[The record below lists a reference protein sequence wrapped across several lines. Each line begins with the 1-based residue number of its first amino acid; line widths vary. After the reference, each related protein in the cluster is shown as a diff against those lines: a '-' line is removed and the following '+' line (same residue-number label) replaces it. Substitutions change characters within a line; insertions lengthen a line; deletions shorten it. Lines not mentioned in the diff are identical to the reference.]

1 MASAATDDAP
11 PAYAETVEEITRIYK
26 SLPPRPSVEEVEAA
40 NSVLHT
46 VETEQNLQLEEISK
60 QQTPQDVP
68 PELFSVLQEVK
79 KAMVSFKS
87 HEQRKEAAQLVELDR
102 IFQVFDGLIQKASS
116 LVSGGDFLG
125 EVPDSSGV
133 DGEFERKPVSSEE
146 KSVDFADQEDV
157 KSGGDLKGVY
167 PMSCSSKAI
176 VSSSGEIEVEK
187 LDLLQV
193 AAVIENSAKTKAR
206 ILDLRGKL
214 LDKVEWLP
222 LSLGKLSTLSEL
234 YLAQSRIM
242 ALPNSIGS
250 LETLTKLDIRANQ
263 IINLPNSFG
272 EMQNLTDLDLSA
284 NRLKSLP
291 ESFQNLKKLINLDLS
306 SNGFSSL
313 PSTVGNLISLQR
325 LNVETNDL
333 EELPHSIGSCS
344 SLLELR
350 LDFNKLKALPEA
362 IGNLEC
368 LEILTLHYNRVKR
381 LPSTMGNLCQLMELD
396 VSFNELESIPETFCF
411 NASLKKLN
419 IGKNFADLRM
429 LPESLGNLE
438 MLEDLDISY
447 NQIRALPDSFR
458 FLSELRNFH
467 ADQTPLEVPPMHIT
481 KLGAQSVVQYMADF
495 VAERDLKYQQTKK
508 KRGFCS
514 YICPLLCFG
523 IGNG

>member
-1 MASAATDDAP
+1 MASAATEDAP

-46 VETEQNLQLEEISK
+46 VETEQNLQLDEISK

-87 HEQRKEAAQLVELDR
+87 YEQRKEAAQLVELDM

-125 EVPDSSGV
+125 EVPDSGGV
-133 DGEFERKPVSSEE
+133 DGEFERKPVISEV

-157 KSGGDLKGVY
+157 KSGDDLKGVY
-167 PMSCSSKAI
+167 PMSSSSKAI
-176 VSSSGEIEVEK
+176 VSYSEVEK

-234 YLAQSRIM
+234 YLAQNRIM

-344 SLLELR
+344 SLLELK

-419 IGKNFADLRM
+419 VGKNFADL
-429 LPESLGNLE
+429 
-438 MLEDLDISY
+438 
-447 NQIRALPDSFR
+447 
-458 FLSELRNFH
+458 
-467 ADQTPLEVPPMHIT
+467 
-481 KLGAQSVVQYMADF
+481 
-495 VAERDLKYQQTKK
+495 
-508 KRGFCS
+508 
-514 YICPLLCFG
+514 
-523 IGNG
+523 